1 MDLYDICSTALNTPY
16 EMGSNDCNILC
27 LRVLDLRA
35 GTDWAN
41 IAQYSTV
48 LEGYKQLKD
57 LGYNSTQEI
66 ILEYAD
72 EVEYIID
79 GDIWLD
85 EENPLLMGVVFS
97 DRLLGVDEDH
107 TKFNLIPFKDG
118 KYYRVRKA

>member
-1 MDLYDICSTALNTPY
+1 
-16 EMGSNDCNILC
+16 
-27 LRVLDLRA
+27 
-35 GTDWAN
+35 
-41 IAQYSTV
+41 
-48 LEGYKQLKD
+48 
-57 LGYNSTQEI
+57 
-66 ILEYAD
+66 D
-72 EVEYIID
+72 EVEFIID